1 MLGYPSIARL
11 WVCKSD
17 VGCTNPPRAAY
28 CHTAYDK
35 VL

>member
-1 MLGYPSIARL
+1 MLAYPSMARL
-11 WVCKSD
+11 WVYKSD

-28 CHTAYDK
+28 CRTVYDK